1 MDILRGAII
10 VLTCLLVFGCAT
22 NPVTGKSQLMFVS
35 EKQEI
40 SMGQAAA
47 PALNWDFGGE
57 YRDPGLEEYLRDIV
71 NRIWAISERPELPVT
86 FHIQNTSIPN
96 ALALPGYIAM
106 TRGLLVGL
114 ENEAQFAAIMGHEA
128 GHVMARHSA
137 SRVSRGV
144 LAQLGLGVGGAVLGD
159 TVGSEA
165 LMALGS
171 VGTSLLLLKYDRSQE
186 LEADRLGVIYSSSLG
201 YDPNEAITA
210 HQRLELAVKDFLAR
224 HGKSSQS
231 GGFLDAILST
241 HPRQEVRI
249 DEIRQMIDNL
259 PPYKIIGDGKF
270 ARDFMKMT
278 SDVRTVNES
287 YLVFDSAEQAFGQK
301 DYDNAESL
309 ARKAIEMNSN
319 QAPFYTL
326 QGKIMLARGTPQGAI
341 PFFEKSLSLYKD
353 FQPAVFGLAVSEYK
367 NSNFT
372 NALGYVKQSL
382 SLYPQ
387 HPGSLYVA
395 GLSYHSLNMPKEALT
410 HFSEFAEFA
419 GKHPDVYGYMGI
431 NFEKI
436 NRIDLA
442 IQAYTVQLQIAPDNA
457 MGQLA
462 KQRLAVIK

>member
-1 MDILRGAII
+1 MDILRRAII
-10 VLTCLLVFGCAT
+10 VLTCLLVFSCAT

-35 EKQEI
+35 EEQEI
-40 SMGQAAA
+40 SMGQAAT

-57 YRDPGLEEYLRDIV
+57 YRDPGLEKYLREIV
-71 NRIWAISERPELPVT
+71 NRIWAISERPELPVA

-144 LAQLGLGVGGAVLGD
+144 LAQVGLGIGGAVLGD
-159 TVGSEA
+159 SLGSEA

-186 LEADRLGVIYSSSLG
+186 LEADRLGVVYSSKLG
-201 YDPNEAITA
+201 YDPNEAIAA
-210 HQRLELAVKDFLAR
+210 HQQLELAVKDFLAR
-224 HGKSSQS
+224 QGKSSQA

-249 DEIRQMIDNL
+249 EEIREMIDSL
-259 PPYKIIGDGKF
+259 PPYKLKGDGKF
-270 ARDFMKMT
+270 APDFVRMT
-278 SDVRTVNES
+278 SDIRKTNEA
-287 YLVFDSAEQAFGQK
+287 YLVFDSAEQAFEQK
-301 DYDNAESL
+301 KYDEAESFV
-309 ARKAIEMNSN
+309 AKAIQMNPQ
-319 QAPFYTL
+319 QAPFHNL
-326 QGKIMLARGTPQGAI
+326 QGKLMLARNTPEAAI
-341 PFFEKSLSLYKD
+341 PFFEKALSFYKD

-367 NSNFT
+367 NNNFT

-410 HFSEFAEFA
+410 HFSEFAELA

-442 IQAYTVQLQIAPDNA
+442 IQAYTVQLQIAPDNT

-462 KQRLAVIK
+462 KQRLAVIR